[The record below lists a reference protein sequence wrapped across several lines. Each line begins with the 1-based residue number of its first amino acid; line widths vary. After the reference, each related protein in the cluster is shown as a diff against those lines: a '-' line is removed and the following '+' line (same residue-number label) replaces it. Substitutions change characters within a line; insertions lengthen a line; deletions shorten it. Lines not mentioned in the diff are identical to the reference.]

1 LHLVNWKKIIV
12 SGSNAHLSTVSAS
25 VSLGVNSNQRI
36 GITQAST
43 YLTGSFTGSFF
54 GNGSGLTNLNSDN
67 LTLPTTQVTDL
78 VTSDKFFIANGTNA
92 YITYYDLLTDLA
104 GPNLENYGGDHL
116 TLSSSITGLTSI
128 TSTAFTG
135 SLQGTASNAISSSY
149 AVTSSFASSS
159 PAVYDFG
166 SFATPTDVG
175 GGGNFGIVTD
185 GDKGDITVTSSG
197 SIWTIDNDAVTYA
210 KIQNVTTS
218 SVLLGRAT
226 TGAGNI
232 EEIILGSGLT
242 ISGSTISAAGGG
254 GSSLGAPTAVITK
267 TADETVTNSTT
278 LQADDHLTWN
288 GFTSGKNYWIEL
300 KLILSRTNTSSTP
313 AIKYGF
319 DGNSDGYISTVL
331 ADGVS
336 NTSSNVTTNGGVPRA
351 IPVQITLSMT
361 SNYTGTFLFAQN
373 VLQSGTGIT
382 VHKGSQMVIWE
393 VA

>member
-1 LHLVNWKKIIV
+1 MSTFYTNTASIDNLIV
-12 SGSNAHLSTVSAS
+12 TSSAILSGSVTVYGSLTATASSA
-25 VSLGVNSNQRI
+25 VSSSF
-36 GITQAST
+36 AST
-43 YLTGSFTGSFF
+43 ASFL
-54 GNGSGLTNLNSDN
+54 SGT
-67 LTLPTTQVTDL
+67 
-78 VTSDKFFIANGTNA
+78 VTSA
-92 YITYYDLLTDLA
+92 
-104 GPNLENYGGDHL
+104 
-116 TLSSSITGLTSI
+116 
-128 TSTAFTG
+128 
-135 SLQGTASNAISSSY
+135 SY
-149 AVTSSFASSS
+149 AVTASFASSS

-197 SIWTIDNDAVTYA
+197 SIWTIDSGSVTYA

-278 LQADDHLTWN
+278 LQADDDLTWN

-300 KLILSRTNTSSTP
+300 RLLLSRTNTSSTP
-313 AIKYGF
+313 AIKYAF
-319 DGNSDGYISTVL
+319 DGNSNGYISTVL

-336 NTSSNVTTNGGVPRA
+336 NTSSNVTTNGGIPRA